1 MANLRVFLSSTCYDL
16 SVVRGQLRQFIE
28 TLGHDPVMSD
38 YNDVVYDP
46 RSHTHTSCID
56 EVTGADVVVVIIGS
70 RFGGK
75 VVPQALQKVDL
86 EALKAIS
93 KSHEILKTKENIS
106 ITQLEVLKAIE
117 SSIPLFVFVDDRV
130 MHDHATYEKNKMK
143 PIVGEIEFDSIEK
156 PETAR
161 YIFEFIN
168 FLRLRSTNNGITTF
182 SRFQDIEDSLRK
194 QWSGLMQRLLYEQRS
209 RAIDSRR
216 IDSLTDQLESLKTAI
231 LTALGGSKDEKE
243 IARGV
248 VRFRRLVDFMNAL
261 PGGGAAL
268 IGPQLTW
275 LALIEKIGITQ
286 IVELPRDMPGF
297 DRPGPRRPG
306 CVMLTDRGT
315 IYEVDRMFDVVEM
328 EPEWDAFMSLRE
340 DSRRVIVEALNEIGH
355 GGITRRYVREFK
367 MSFDEYISARVNST
381 SDEEIRSKLI
391 PSASERGG
399 PTPS

>member
-182 SRFQDIEDSLRK
+182 SRLQDIEDSLRK

-275 LALIEKIGITQ
+275 LALTEKIGITQ

-328 EPEWDAFMSLRE
+328 EPE
-340 DSRRVIVEALNEIGH
+340 
-355 GGITRRYVREFK
+355 
-367 MSFDEYISARVNST
+367 
-381 SDEEIRSKLI
+381 
-391 PSASERGG
+391 
-399 PTPS
+399 